1 MLTEEKIRFVREKLK
16 EREEVATKELL
27 QGGID
32 NNDIIRLKKL
42 GIIESSKWGHY
53 KLVDVS
59 KYYDEAI
66 KAVESKEYGKAVEF
80 FEKSINVSFNVMES
94 NYYLFLISVLN
105 NNLDDAFKYFEVLYN
120 KQNDIISKGDLNF
133 YLYMIS
139 YYNSVPS
146 EYCKIVRNMKI
157 EDTLDSKKKYMI
169 SREVKNQFFNKRFI
183 NSRKSIVLSEGFQ
196 SRVIYHIISK
206 VIDALN
212 TEKRQLIDLIK
223 EKKYEEVYEYYL
235 DIESYRDLADYETI
249 CLDIVEEIVQI
260 FKLGGVLPKSNKVM
274 TNILSVAIG
283 NKDYKRAL
291 EINVQFNK
299 SKGINNSTNQINLL
313 LVAINDIIDNI
324 DKVREEIKTNGN
336 EEVETQ
342 GLEETQDY
350 SKLVEYLM
358 SGRIEDFITELKNYL
373 TNINKEEY
381 MFLIMNL
388 VKIDSML
395 EDNMYSRTM
404 MKLSLI
410 VSGEFSFE
418 ISEYVMCFYEY
429 LAMKRFEV
437 ASIYLD
443 IIESAK
449 ERKIT
454 SFSVTGFRE
463 IFDKKVND
471 SGKLFSGVTSSLE
484 VRRRYTFEDLNIQYT
499 LEDLK
504 RSKVLMLDA
513 NVDNEYI
520 KEVVS
525 ELNDVLCFEI
535 NIDGEERMM
544 LKYKEVSEEEGVRLS
559 IRMK

>member
-260 FKLGGVLPKSNKVM
+260 FKLGGYYQRV
-274 TNILSVAIG
+274 
-283 NKDYKRAL
+283 
-291 EINVQFNK
+291 
-299 SKGINNSTNQINLL
+299 
-313 LVAINDIIDNI
+313 
-324 DKVREEIKTNGN
+324 IK
-336 EEVETQ
+336 
-342 GLEETQDY
+342 L
-350 SKLVEYLM
+350 
-358 SGRIEDFITELKNYL
+358 
-373 TNINKEEY
+373 
-381 MFLIMNL
+381 
-388 VKIDSML
+388 
-395 EDNMYSRTM
+395 
-404 MKLSLI
+404 
-410 VSGEFSFE
+410 
-418 ISEYVMCFYEY
+418 
-429 LAMKRFEV
+429 
-437 ASIYLD
+437 
-443 IIESAK
+443 
-449 ERKIT
+449 
-454 SFSVTGFRE
+454 
-463 IFDKKVND
+463 
-471 SGKLFSGVTSSLE
+471 
-484 VRRRYTFEDLNIQYT
+484 
-499 LEDLK
+499 
-504 RSKVLMLDA
+504 
-513 NVDNEYI
+513 
-520 KEVVS
+520 
-525 ELNDVLCFEI
+525 
-535 NIDGEERMM
+535 
-544 LKYKEVSEEEGVRLS
+544 
-559 IRMK
+559 

>member
-1 MLTEEKIRFVREKLK
+1 MLTEDKIIFVREKLK
-16 EREEVATKELL
+16 KKEEVATKELL

-66 KAVESKEYGKAVEF
+66 KVVESKDYNKAVEL
-80 FEKSINVSFNVMES
+80 FEKSIHVSFNVIES
-94 NYYLFLISVLN
+94 SYYLFLISVLN

-120 KQNDIISKGDLNF
+120 KQNDIIGKGDLNF
-133 YLYMIS
+133 YLYMIN
-139 YYNSVPS
+139 YYNPVPS
-146 EYCKIVRNMKI
+146 EYYKIVRNMRI
-157 EDTLDSKKKYMI
+157 EDTLNGEKKYMI
-169 SREVKNQFFNKRFI
+169 SREIKNLFFNKRFI
-183 NSRKSIVLSEGFQ
+183 NSRNVIVFSESLQ
-196 SRVIYHIISK
+196 SKVIYHIISK

-212 TEKRQLIDLIK
+212 TEKRQFIDLIK

-235 DIESYRDLADYETI
+235 DIESYRDLLDYETI
-249 CLDIVEEIVQI
+249 CLDIVEDIVEIL
-260 FKLGGVLPKSNKVM
+260 KSGVLPKSNKVV
-274 TNILSVAIG
+274 TSNLSVAVG

-291 EINVQFNK
+291 EINIQFNK
-299 SKGINNSTNQINLL
+299 SKNVDNSANHINLL

-350 SKLVEYLM
+350 SKLVDYLM
-358 SGRIEDFITELKNYL
+358 NERIEDFIAELKNYL
-373 TNINKEEY
+373 TSLNKQEY

-410 VSGEFSFE
+410 VSGKFSFE

-513 NVDNEYI
+513 SIDNEYI
-520 KEVVS
+520 REVVS
-525 ELNDVLCFEI
+525 ELDNVLCFII

-544 LKYKEVSEEEGVRLS
+544 LKYKEVSEKEGVRLS

>member
-120 KQNDIISKGDLNF
+120 NQNDIIGKGDLNF
-133 YLYMIS
+133 YLYMIN

-146 EYCKIVRNMKI
+146 EYFQIVRNMRI

-169 SREVKNQFFNKRFI
+169 SREIKNQFFNKRFVNSI
-183 NSRKSIVLSEGFQ
+183 NAIVFSEGFQ

-206 VIDALN
+206 VITAFN
-212 TEKRQLIDLIK
+212 TDKRQLIDLIK
-223 EKKYEEVYEYYL
+223 EKKYEKVYEHYL
-235 DIESYRDLADYETI
+235 DIESYRNLSDYETI
-249 CLDIVEEIVQI
+249 CLAIVKEIVQI

-274 TNILSVAIG
+274 TNILSVAIC

-299 SKGINNSTNQINLL
+299 SKSINNSTNQINLL

-336 EEVETQ
+336 EEVKTQ
-342 GLEETQDY
+342 RLEETQDY
-350 SKLVEYLM
+350 NKLVDYLM
-358 SGRIEDFITELKNYL
+358 SERIEDFIAELKNYL
-373 TNINKEEY
+373 TSLNKQEY

-410 VSGEFSFE
+410 VSGKFSFE

-463 IFDKKVND
+463 IFDKKVKE
-471 SGKLFSGVTSSLE
+471 SSKLFSGVTSSLE

>member
-1 MLTEEKIRFVREKLK
+1 MGISLIR
-16 EREEVATKELL
+16 
-27 QGGID
+27 
-32 NNDIIRLKKL
+32 
-42 GIIESSKWGHY
+42 
-53 KLVDVS
+53 
-59 KYYDEAI
+59 
-66 KAVESKEYGKAVEF
+66 
-80 FEKSINVSFNVMES
+80 
-94 NYYLFLISVLN
+94 
-105 NNLDDAFKYFEVLYN
+105 
-120 KQNDIISKGDLNF
+120 
-133 YLYMIS
+133 
-139 YYNSVPS
+139 
-146 EYCKIVRNMKI
+146 
-157 EDTLDSKKKYMI
+157 
-169 SREVKNQFFNKRFI
+169 
-183 NSRKSIVLSEGFQ
+183 
-196 SRVIYHIISK
+196 
-206 VIDALN
+206 
-212 TEKRQLIDLIK
+212 
-223 EKKYEEVYEYYL
+223 
-235 DIESYRDLADYETI
+235 
-249 CLDIVEEIVQI
+249 
-260 FKLGGVLPKSNKVM
+260 GGVLPKSNKVM

-324 DKVREEIKTNGN
+324 DEVREEIKTNGN

-350 SKLVEYLM
+350 NKLVDYLM
-358 SGRIEDFITELKNYL
+358 NERIEDFIAELKNYL
-373 TNINKEEY
+373 TSLNKQEY

-410 VSGEFSFE
+410 VSGKFSFE

-499 LEDLK
+499 LKDLK
-504 RSKVLMLDA
+504 RSKVLMLDVS
-513 NVDNEYI
+513 VDNEYI
-520 KEVVS
+520 REVVS
-525 ELNDVLCFEI
+525 ELDNVLCFII

-559 IRMK
+559 IG

>member
-120 KQNDIISKGDLNF
+120 NQNDIIGKGDLNF
-133 YLYMIS
+133 YLYMIN

-146 EYCKIVRNMKI
+146 EYFQIVRNMRI

-169 SREVKNQFFNKRFI
+169 SREIKNQFFNKRFVNSI
-183 NSRKSIVLSEGFQ
+183 NAIVFSEGFQ

-206 VIDALN
+206 VITAFN
-212 TEKRQLIDLIK
+212 TDKRQLIDLIK
-223 EKKYEEVYEYYL
+223 EKKYEKVYEHYL
-235 DIESYRDLADYETI
+235 DIESYRNLSDYETI
-249 CLDIVEEIVQI
+249 CLAIVKEIVQI

-274 TNILSVAIG
+274 TNILSVAIC

-299 SKGINNSTNQINLL
+299 SKSINNSTNQINLL

-336 EEVETQ
+336 EEVKTQ
-342 GLEETQDY
+342 RLEETQDY
-350 SKLVEYLM
+350 NKLVDYLM
-358 SGRIEDFITELKNYL
+358 NERIEDFIAELKNYL
-373 TNINKEEY
+373 TSLNKQEY

-410 VSGEFSFE
+410 VSGKFSFE

-463 IFDKKVND
+463 IFDKKVKE
-471 SGKLFSGVTSSLE
+471 SSKLFSGVTSSLE

>member
-324 DKVREEIKTNGN
+324 DEVREEIKTNGN

-350 SKLVEYLM
+350 NKLVDYLM
-358 SGRIEDFITELKNYL
+358 NERIEDFIAELKNYL
-373 TNINKEEY
+373 TSLNKQEY

-410 VSGEFSFE
+410 VSGKFSFE

-484 VRRRYTFEDLNIQYT
+484 VKRRYTFEDLNIQYT
-499 LEDLK
+499 MEDLK

-544 LKYKEVSEEEGVRLS
+544 LKYKEVSEEEGVSLS

>member
-16 EREEVATKELL
+16 EREKVATKELL

-324 DKVREEIKTNGN
+324 DEVREEIKTNGN

-350 SKLVEYLM
+350 NKLVDYLM
-358 SGRIEDFITELKNYL
+358 NERIEDFIAELKNYL
-373 TNINKEEY
+373 TSLNKQEY

-410 VSGEFSFE
+410 VSGKFSFE